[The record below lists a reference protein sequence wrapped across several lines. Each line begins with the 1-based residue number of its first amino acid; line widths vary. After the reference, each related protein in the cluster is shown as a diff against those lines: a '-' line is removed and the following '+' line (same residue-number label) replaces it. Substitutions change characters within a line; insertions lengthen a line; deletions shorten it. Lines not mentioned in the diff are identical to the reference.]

1 MWKEFKQ
8 FAVKG
13 NVLDMAVGI
22 IIGAAFGTIVKSF
35 VSDIIMPPIG
45 LALGNV
51 DFSNLFV
58 VLKSGLGVMPP
69 YASLEAAQKAGAVT
83 INYGI
88 FINVLISFL
97 IIAFAVFM
105 IVKSFNNLKKKEEVP
120 PAEPTT
126 KECPYCLSSIP
137 IKATKCAHC
146 TSALNT

>member
-51 DFSNLFV
+51 DFSNLFAV
-58 VLKSGLGVMPP
+58 IKSGLEVMPP
-69 YASLEAAQKAGAVT
+69 YASLEAALLRQRKKL
-83 INYGI
+83 
-88 FINVLISFL
+88 VLSLLTMVSF
-97 IIAFAVFM
+97 
-105 IVKSFNNLKKKEEVP
+105 
-120 PAEPTT
+120 
-126 KECPYCLSSIP
+126 
-137 IKATKCAHC
+137 
-146 TSALNT
+146 